1 MAVGVGLAF
10 VDLGPLQAAT
20 MAGLSILAMVTLGV
34 MPGRVLGNLIGRRA
48 RRHQA
53 CPPLDAVVRR

>member
-34 MPGRVLGNLIGRRA
+34 MPGRVLGNVIGRRA
-48 RRHQA
+48 RRH
-53 CPPLDAVVRR
+53 